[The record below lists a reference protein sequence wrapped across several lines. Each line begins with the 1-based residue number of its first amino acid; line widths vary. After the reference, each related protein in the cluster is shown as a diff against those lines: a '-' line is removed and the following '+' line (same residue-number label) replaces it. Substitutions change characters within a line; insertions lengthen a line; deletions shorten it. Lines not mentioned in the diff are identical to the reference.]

1 MSPEASNRTDFLEE
15 ISVSFLSQQEARDF
29 LLETVY
35 EKQDFMNQ
43 EGQVPPYWEHIK
55 NASHVNTTTSIHTMG
70 PCYMPNEITAQN
82 WRQLI
87 LQNEQHDDKFEYSQ
101 VNPLYQDAND
111 NDLTNMCRPS
121 FVIIGAGKTGTSS
134 L

>member
-1 MSPEASNRTDFLEE
+1 MSSQTFNRTEFE
-15 ISVSFLSQQEARDF
+15 SRPLSQQATREY

-35 EKQDFMNQ
+35 KHDFQ
-43 EGQVPPYWEHIK
+43 GQQVPPYWEHI
-55 NASHVNTTTSIHTMG
+55 NASMNSTTSIHTMG
-70 PCYMPNEITAQN
+70 PCYMPNEITAEN
-82 WRQLI
+82 WHQLI
-87 LQNEQHDDKFEYSQ
+87 LQNEHHENKFEYAN

>member
-1 MSPEASNRTDFLEE
+1 MLSEASNRTDF
-15 ISVSFLSQQEARDF
+15 SSPLSHEAARKF
-29 LLETVY
+29 LLQSVY
-35 EKQDFMNQ
+35 KEQDFIK
-43 EGQVPPYWEHIK
+43 EGQVPPYWEHVQ
-55 NASHVNTTTSIHTMG
+55 NTTVNTSSVYTMG
-70 PCYMPNEITAQN
+70 PCYMPNEITAEN

-87 LQNEQHDDKFEYSQ
+87 SQNEHHDDKFEYSD

-111 NDLTNMCRPS
+111 NDLNNMCRPS